1 MPDSSSPRIVEG
13 PGLPTILDSV
23 ESSLQSDVDLP
34 VRIPPAAPPLLTHSA
49 RHACWQHDRNRVYAA
64 LQAAGVSQARLAS
77 FAHCGCGHWIIQSRT
92 DPTLIRL
99 TADNCHDRWCV
110 PCARLRSATLRVN
123 LASHISPTP
132 HRLLTLTVRHND
144 QPLADQLDALRD
156 AFSNL
161 RRTKIWKSKVLGG
174 IAFLEIGYNRS
185 SKTWHPHLHAILEG
199 SFLPVV
205 PLRAAWSRET
215 AGSMILHITLIR
227 DHNRAVDYVAK
238 YATKPYSA
246 KLIRDP
252 VLLSILVSAM
262 HNRRTHLC
270 FGTWSNWKLVTPP
283 PNSGWH
289 ILYHSRRL
297 PELIANGDPLAQAI
311 VDALPNIDPD
321 SQSLRIPPEFAHP
334 PPITFE
340 PDPYNPPHPL
350 LAQYMAEHP
359 ELFPLSV

>member
-1 MPDSSSPRIVEG
+1 MPNSSSPRVVEG
-13 PGLPTILDSV
+13 PGLPTILDPV
-23 ESSLQSDVDLP
+23 EDSLQADVDLP
-34 VRIPPAAPPLLTHSA
+34 VRLPPPPPPLLTHSA
-49 RHACWQHDRNRVYAA
+49 RHAGWQHDRNRVYAA
-64 LQAAGVSQARLAS
+64 LQAANVSQARLSS
-77 FAHCGCGHWIIQSRT
+77 FAHCGCGFWFIQSRQ

-144 QPLADQLDALRD
+144 QPLSDQLDALRD

-174 IAFLEIGYNRS
+174 IAFLEITYNRS

-215 AGSMILHITLIR
+215 DGSMILHITLIR
-227 DHNRAVDYVAK
+227 DHNRAIDYVAK
-238 YATKPYSA
+238 YATKPYSH
-246 KLIRDP
+246 KIIRDP
-252 VLLSILVSAM
+252 ILLAVLISAM
-262 HNRRTHLC
+262 HNRRTHLT
-270 FGTWSNWKLVTPP
+270 FGTWAKWKLVTPP
-283 PNSGWH
+283 PNAGWN
-289 ILYHSRRL
+289 ILYHSRHL
-297 PELIANGDPLAQAI
+297 PDLLANGDPLAQAI
-311 VDALPNIDPD
+311 VDALPYIDSD
-321 SQSLRIPPEFAHP
+321 SQTLRVPAACVHP
-334 PPITFE
+334 PPLSYE

-350 LAQYMAEHP
+350 LAQYVANHP